1 MALNK
6 NQLESVNQSNF
17 PNNNS
22 NYITPALLRE
32 FNTDVIT
39 SLQLQDTAANT
50 GSNTFRGNQIVSG
63 NVDITGTLTAYKIN
77 TIIESSSV
85 IYSSGSNQL
94 GDELSDTQILSGSVY
109 IVGQG
114 YINSDRILTSQD
126 TASFTFNT
134 SSLVTTASFNAY
146 TSSTNAFTSSTN
158 TFTASQITTNTT
170 LQNGINGLSSKTGS
184 YATTGSNTFIGQQN
198 IDKAYK
204 LFTNGVYW
212 NDNTVGYNNLEIVNS
227 GYGNVDISAINGR
240 VRIVNSPLFL
250 TGSSLTS
257 SNDISTSANIYG
269 ANLLT
274 SAITAS
280 SLVTASVS
288 QSTITFTKGDGSQFN
303 IVVADVSGSSG
314 NFVTTASF
322 NSYTAS
328 QDFKNTTF
336 ATTSSVNSLSASIF
350 STDATQ
356 SSLINGKLDTSSFT
370 TFSTSVDSRLDLLE
384 LSGSGFATTGSNTFI
399 GNQTIN
405 GDISASGNISASSLY
420 VTNATIINLTTI
432 YETSSVI
439 YSSGSNQLG
448 DELSDVQILSGSVK
462 VVGGL
467 TVNGVSVSTQSVDIS
482 SLNAFTASQIVSNS
496 YFATT
501 GSNVFIGNQTISGSL
516 FVSGSEVLR
525 GTLSASALRV
535 ENNTYLDG
543 TLTVTNDTLING
555 DVTIQ
560 SATPNLKLR
569 DTSGGGFSS
578 GYDLRVDTGSFEI
591 YDDTHNRDVLSD
603 FFNLATSK
611 HTTSLTSEII
621 IISGS
626 DSVTIQGPLT
636 ASLQDGY
643 VWVGNSSNKN
653 TNIATSSLSVASA
666 VSASFATNALTA
678 SFALNGGG
686 GGSVDTGSF
695 ATTGSNTFNGNQ
707 TINGIVNINNP
718 IATGNINLQVES
730 GSFTKTAINL
740 QAEKSF
746 IQAQGDLFF
755 LNTWDANSSGSINFQ
770 SPNQINFLATS
781 SVTISGSNN
790 VTIRSSNIDVTG
802 SLKVTAGITGSLEG
816 TASYATNAL
825 TASFALNGGG
835 GSVDTGSL
843 MRTGSVVGNVLTFT
857 KGDGTTFDLTVATG
871 SGGGSVD
878 TGSFAT
884 TGSNIFKGNQVIS
897 GSLIG
902 NSLNDGII
910 FIGSEAYESGSVKAN
925 ISSSNAISQ
934 SNIFFGATT
943 GPAAANLTGSIVISG
958 SNNIMMGGPRP
969 STIATVGT
977 YGYIG
982 NTNLMMGQSTL
993 STGSILRPVVNSNI
1007 IAGAGTL
1014 GMIFTSSSVAG
1025 GQPSFTANIIN
1036 SNFNSNMGA
1045 SGSISAG
1052 GNIINGATTLIQTGS
1067 ALANLRSTFNNNN
1080 INSTFTVQN
1089 YQSSSFTV
1097 NNNNTVGAS
1106 HFIDNRFVNTFG
1118 TAGITVSRN
1127 FFQGQLNYLN
1137 IGGTPSS
1144 NTTRAAGDS
1153 FFGGFNVTGSLLA
1166 TGTNNGNLS
1175 ATLIYGNNLNIN
1187 GTSVANVGGNAF
1199 FGRYNDTG
1207 SLANSNDIVMAVGT
1221 GTAVSTRRTGFYI
1234 TTGSLV
1240 GISGSLDVKGNTTIT
1255 GSVVLSGS
1263 VGPELIVVGDSVLSG
1278 SVYGAVNALSISSN
1292 TASLNLAS
1300 GNFFT
1305 LALPTGVNTFVSASN
1320 VLPGQTINLAI
1331 TNGGTGTISFSNNV
1345 KQPSG
1350 SFYTATTGSGVVDVV
1365 TLLSVDTNNLYMNNV
1380 KNLI

>member
-1 MALNK
+1 MG
-6 NQLESVNQSNF
+6 QLTNLYVSQSYQGLIKLA
-17 PNNNS
+17 NS
-22 NYITPALLRE
+22 A
-32 FNTDVIT
+32 
-39 SLQLQDTAANT
+39 T
-50 GSNTFRGNQIVSG
+50 GV
-63 NVDITGTLTAYKIN
+63 TGTLQYTQDGVGNNLPIQIS
-77 TIIESSSV
+77 TSSV
-85 IYSSGSNQL
+85 NITG
-94 GDELSDTQILSGSVY
+94 
-109 IVGQG
+109 
-114 YINSDRILTSQD
+114 
-126 TASFTFNT
+126 SFTINGQPISVDT
-134 SSLVTTASFNAY
+134 GSLVTTASFNAFTASIDGRVDALELETGSLQSQINQKLNTSSFNSY
-146 TSSTNAFTSSTN
+146 TSSNDSKVNSLI
-158 TFTASQITTNTT
+158 AS
-170 LQNGINGLSSKTGS
+170 TGS
-184 YATTGSNTFIGQQN
+184 YATT
-198 IDKAYK
+198 
-204 LFTNGVYW
+204 
-212 NDNTVGYNNLEIVNS
+212 
-227 GYGNVDISAINGR
+227 
-240 VRIVNSPLFL
+240 
-250 TGSSLTS
+250 SSLTALS
-257 SNDISTSANIYG
+257 QSIATTDLSQNNR
-269 ANLLT
+269 LT
-274 SAITAS
+274 ALEGVTGSINRNGLITTGSIGGEQSITGSLNVTGEITA
-280 SLVTASVS
+280 
-288 QSTITFTKGDGSQFN
+288 
-303 IVVADVSGSSG
+303 
-314 NFVTTASF
+314 
-322 NSYTAS
+322 
-328 QDFKNTTF
+328 
-336 ATTSSVNSLSASIF
+336 LSASI
-350 STDATQ
+350 TY
-356 SSLINGKLDTSSFT
+356 
-370 TFSTSVDSRLDLLE
+370 LE
-384 LSGSGFATTGSNTFI
+384 
-399 GNQTIN
+399 
-405 GDISASGNISASSLY
+405 
-420 VTNATIINLTTI
+420 TI
-432 YETSSVI
+432 YQTSSVLF
-439 YSSGSNQLG
+439 SSGSNILG
-448 DELSDVQILSGSVK
+448 DEAGDTQTLWGAVRLPSGQLSVTGSVRITESGSAFGDALLITSGNLRVDRISNYNTDLNISALAGGELYLNGANNSIILKNSFNNNIISIDGDTEVTGTLK
-462 VVGGL
+462 V
-467 TVNGVSVSTQSVDIS
+467 TNGITG
-482 SLNAFTASQIVSNS
+482 SLQGTAS
-496 YFATT
+496 YATQALSSSW
-501 GSNVFIGNQTISGSL
+501 SNVSLSSSFAFQANTASYATNALSSSHAINADTASFFNGSVVSASFAENANTASYIKNGTLNQDLDINGSL
-516 FVSGSEVLR
+516 
-525 GTLSASALRV
+525 TASNFRV
-535 ENNTYLDG
+535 ENNTWLDG
-543 TLTVTNDTLING
+543 TLRVTNDARFDTHVEVVG
-555 DVTIQ
+555 AAP
-560 SATPNLKLR
+560 SFKLR